1 MNTARGFIYGPK
13 GCEILARADRQQLL
27 AALGELNDN
36 DDSTNSERDQN
47 AVEDAVDADNRNQR
61 DEESQDL

>member
-36 DDSTNSERDQN
+36 DDSTNSERDQD
-47 AVEDAVDADNRNQR
+47 AVEDAVDSSDCNLAN
-61 DEESQDL
+61 EES

>member
-1 MNTARGFIYGPK
+1 MNTACGFIYGPK

-36 DDSTNSERDQN
+36 DDSANSERDQD
-47 AVEDAVDADNRNQR
+47 AVEDAVDASDRNLAN
-61 DEESQDL
+61 EESQDL

>member
-47 AVEDAVDADNRNQR
+47 AVEDAVDSSDCNLAN
-61 DEESQDL
+61 EKSQDL